1 MQVSVEST
9 SALERRMTVGVPA
22 ERIETEVAKR
32 LQQTA
37 RRVKV
42 PGFRP
47 GKVPM
52 SVIRQR
58 YEASARQ
65 EAFGDLIQETFYE
78 AIVQEKLNPAGAPS
92 VEPKAYEKGK
102 DLEYVATFEVF
113 PEFEVKGL
121 EDIQVERLQ
130 SEVADSD
137 LDNMLEIL
145 RKQNTRYEEADREAA
160 NDDQVTIDFVGKI
173 DGEAF
178 QGGSANGTQ
187 LVLGSGRMI
196 PGFEEGLVGAK
207 AGEERV
213 LNLTFPED
221 YQNLD
226 LAGKTAEFTV
236 KVTKVSAPQLPE
248 MNEEFFAQ
256 FGVQESTLEGFR
268 AEVRKNMDRELR
280 QAIKNKVKNQ
290 VMDGLI
296 AANPIEVPAAL
307 INSEVDRLRVQ
318 AVQQFGGNIKPD
330 QLPAELFTE
339 QAKRRVVLGL
349 IIAEMVKQFELKPD
363 DERVRALIEEM
374 ASAYQEPEQVV
385 AWYYQNEQQLNEVR
399 SVVLEE
405 QVVDTVLEKAKVTD
419 KQVSYEDAVKPAEAP
434 QAALSLP
441 ASNHISQ
448 PRAGLCVL
456 RQDHPDRE

>member
-22 ERIETEVAKR
+22 ERIETEVNKR

-37 RRVKV
+37 RRAKV

-58 YEASARQ
+58 YEAAARQ
-65 EAFGDLIQETFYE
+65 EALGDLIQETFYE
-78 AIVQEKLNPAGAPS
+78 AVVEQKLNPAGAPS
-92 VEPKAYEKGK
+92 VEPKVFEKEKG
-102 DLEYVATFEVF
+102 LEYVATFEIF
-113 PEFEVKGL
+113 PEFQVAGFDGIE
-121 EDIQVERLQ
+121 VERLQ
-130 SEVADSD
+130 ADVADAD
-137 LDNMLEIL
+137 VDNMLEIL
-145 RKQNTRYEEADREAA
+145 RKQNTRFEAVERAA
-160 NDDQVTIDFVGKI
+160 QNDDQLNIDFVGKI

-178 QGGSANGTQ
+178 AGGSAKGTL

-213 LNLTFPED
+213 LTLNFPED

-226 LAGKTAEFTV
+226 LAGKAAEFSVTV
-236 KVTKVSAPQLPE
+236 NSVSEPKLPE
-248 MNEEFFAQ
+248 LTEEFFAL
-256 FGVQESTLEGFR
+256 FGIKESTLEGFR
-268 AEVRKNMDRELR
+268 AEVRKNMERELR
-280 QAIKNKVKNQ
+280 QAIKSKVKNQ
-290 VMDGLI
+290 VMEGLVT
-296 AANPIEVPAAL
+296 ANPIDVPKAL
-307 INSEVDRLRVQ
+307 IGNEVNRLRVQ
-318 AVQQFGGNIKPD
+318 AVQQFGGNIKPE
-330 QLPAELFTE
+330 QLPAELFEE

-349 IIAEMVKQFELKPD
+349 IVAELVKQHELKA
-363 DERVRALIEEM
+363 DEARVREMIEEM

-385 AWYYQNEQQLNEVR
+385 AWYYKNDQQLNEVR

-405 QVVDTVLEKAKVTD
+405 QVVDTVLQKAKVTD

-434 QAALSLP
+434 VAA
-441 ASNHISQ
+441 
-448 PRAGLCVL
+448 
-456 RQDHPDRE
+456 